1 METPASFL
9 QAFLQESLCA
19 SYRQSNEIEG
29 KFWVNPI
36 GMLMKSSG
44 NITELTPA
52 SFQQAFLSEFR
63 FVYDGNLTETKLKS
77 CERNAG
83 T

>member
-1 METPASFL
+1 VETLASLL

-29 KFWVNPI
+29 KSWVNRI
-36 GMLMKSSG
+36 EILMKSSG

-52 SFQQAFLSEFR
+52 SFQQAFLLEFR
-63 FVYDGNLTETKLKS
+63 FVSYGNIMENQI
-77 CERNAG
+77 EIV
-83 T
+83 